1 MGQRSQIY
9 VRYNGKLL
17 FARYFQWNFGTRMI
31 SRARAGMEYLEN
43 YLDVPS
49 LFNDP
54 YYIRKFIRVFEAN
67 FDYRDIAISTDIFAE
82 YLDFYPLDPIS
93 PSFCDF
99 VFLRQDNN
107 DGKLLVDILDGKI
120 KYAFLDD
127 NCDPENP
134 MTPEEYL
141 QWDAR
146 TTITKTWQG
155 GCTPEEIKWTTENCA
170 FIRDHYALMTPE
182 EIKAYILTEDYFQKY
197 QPF

>member
-17 FARYFQWNFGTRMI
+17 FARYFQWNYGTRMI

-43 YLDVPS
+43 YMDVPS

-54 YYIRKFIRVFEAN
+54 YYIRKFIRIFETN
-67 FDYRDIAISTDIFAE
+67 FDYRDVAISTDIFAE
-82 YLDFYPLDPIS
+82 YNEFYPLEGEHD
-93 PSFCDF
+93 FCSF
-99 VFLRQDNN
+99 VFQGQDNN

-127 NCDPENP
+127 NCNPENP

-141 QWDAR
+141 QWAAR
-146 TTITKTWQG
+146 TTITKIWQD
-155 GCTPEEIKWTTENCA
+155 GCTPEEIQWTTENCA
-170 FIRDHYALMTPE
+170 FIRDHYDLMTPE
-182 EIKAYILTEDYFQKY
+182 EIKSFIQTEDYFQKY

>member
-17 FARYFQWNFGTRMI
+17 FARYFQWNYGTRMI
-31 SRARAGMEYLEN
+31 SRARAGLEYLEN
-43 YLDVPS
+43 HLDVPYM
-49 LFNDP
+49 FDDP
-54 YYIRKFIRVFEAN
+54 SYIKKFIRVFETN
-67 FDYRDIAISTDIFAE
+67 FDYRDVAISTDIFAE
-82 YLDFYPLDPIS
+82 YLDFYPLDGEHE
-93 PSFCDF
+93 FCSF
-99 VFLRQDNN
+99 VFYEQDND
-107 DGKLLVDILDGKI
+107 DGKFLVDIRNGKI

-127 NCDPENP
+127 KCNPENP

-155 GCTPEEIKWTTENCA
+155 GCTPEEIQWTTENCA
-170 FIRDHYALMTPE
+170 FIRDHYDLMTPE
-182 EIKAYILTEDYFQKY
+182 EIKSFIQTEDYFQKH

>member
-43 YLDVPS
+43 HMDVPS

-54 YYIRKFIRVFEAN
+54 YYIRKFIRIFETN
-67 FDYRDIAISTDIFAE
+67 FDYRDVAISTNIFAE
-82 YLDFYPLDPIS
+82 YNDFYPLEGEHE
-93 PSFCDF
+93 FCDF
-99 VFLRQDNN
+99 VFRKQHNN
-107 DGKLLVDILDGKI
+107 DGRLLVDIRDGKI

-127 NCDPENP
+127 RCDPEKP

-146 TTITKTWQG
+146 TTITETWQG
-155 GCTPEEIKWTTENCA
+155 GCTPEEIQWTNENCA
-170 FIRDHYALMTPE
+170 FIRDHYDLMTPE
-182 EIKAYILTEDYFQKY
+182 EIKAYIQTKDYFGKP